1 MASEAARSREL
12 PAATGVFRTRHGA
25 AVEFSRLGFG
35 CAPVGNLYR
44 AISDVEARA
53 ALDCAWESGCRYFD
67 VAPLY
72 GLGLAET
79 RLGAFLRDRRDH
91 RPTISTKVGRYLVR
105 TDPASRDAQDGFID
119 VPARRVVY
127 DYSHAGVMRSLE
139 QSFERLGVDRIDVL
153 LCHDVDVT
161 THGSVAESDARIDE
175 FMEGGYRALLELR
188 RSGDVSAIG
197 AGVND
202 WEVAEK
208 LARRGDF
215 DLFLVA
221 GRYTLL
227 EQGALDTFLPYCEQ
241 QGIGVI
247 AGGPYNSGILA
258 TGARNGAFYNYAP
271 APGVV
276 LERVRRIE
284 SVCERHGVP
293 LPAAALQ
300 FVLAHPAVVSV
311 IPGGGGRRE
320 VTQNAAF
327 LQTDIPARLWADLKS
342 ESLLRPD
349 APVPRVP

>member
-1 MASEAARSREL
+1 MASEASRL
-12 PAATGVFRTRHGA
+12 PGVPERAGVFRTRHGA
-25 AVEFSRLGFG
+25 TIEFSRLGFG
-35 CAPVGNLYR
+35 CAPVGNLYH
-44 AISDVEARA
+44 AISDAEARA
-53 ALDCAWESGCRYFD
+53 ALDLAWESGCRSFD
-67 VAPLY
+67 VAPFY
-72 GLGLAET
+72 GLGLAES
-79 RLGAFLRDRRDH
+79 RLGAFLRERRGD
-91 RPTISTKVGRYLVR
+91 RPTVSTKVGRYLVR
-105 TDPASRDAQDGFID
+105 TDPGSRSAQGGFFD
-119 VPARRVVY
+119 VPARKVVF
-127 DYSHAGVMRSLE
+127 DYSYTGVMRSLE
-139 QSFERLGVDRIDVL
+139 QSFERMGIDRIDVL
-153 LCHDVDVT
+153 LGHDVDVT
-161 THGSVAESDARIDE
+161 THGSVAASDARIDE

-215 DLFLVA
+215 DVFLVA

-258 TGARNGAFYNYAP
+258 TGAKAGAFYNYAP
-271 APGVV
+271 APVAV

-284 SVCERHGVP
+284 LVCARHGVP

-300 FVLAHPAVVSV
+300 FVLAHPAIVSV
-311 IPGGGGRRE
+311 IPGGAGRRE
-320 VTQNAAF
+320 VMQNASF
-327 LQTDIPARLWADLKS
+327 LETVVPAQLWADLRS

-349 APVPRVP
+349 APVPRVT